1 MAVLLPA
8 ESLRKKRTKRI
19 LWVLFVFLGVVACS
33 SPEERD
39 LERANS
45 EVKKGH
51 ARTSITYFERVLKR
65 NPSSPSALQA
75 AREGARVSVFELKDF
90 KKAILFYRHLILY
103 SQDSKEREQA
113 QKDLANVAFDNLN
126 DYEMAA
132 AEYSKLLGLN
142 LPFAEKAKFQI
153 ALARSYFYMGRFEQ
167 SESEI
172 DALLKE
178 RLQEA
183 TRFSAL
189 TLKGNILVSKK
200 MFAAAAEIYQ
210 RVLKEFPERSKDENV
225 ALQLAVCY
233 EEDQDFRSAIHV
245 LENTKASTSN
255 LDYVELRIKRLQER
269 LRNQPGAR
277 GFRK

>member
-1 MAVLLPA
+1 M
-8 ESLRKKRTKRI
+8 KRTKRI
-19 LWVLFVFLGVVACS
+19 LGVLFVFLNLVGCS
-33 SPEERD
+33 SPEERA
-39 LERANS
+39 LEKGNS

-51 ARTSITYFERVLKR
+51 SRTSITYFERALKR
-65 NPSSPSALQA
+65 NPSSSAALQA
-75 AREGARVSVFELKDF
+75 AREGARVSVFDLKDF
-90 KKAILFYRHLILY
+90 KKAIGFYRHLILY
-103 SQDSKEREQA
+103 SRDSKEREQA

-132 AEYSKLLGLN
+132 AEYSRLLGLN

-153 ALARSYFYMGRFEQ
+153 ALARSYFYLGEFEQ

-178 RLQEA
+178 RLQDS
-183 TRFSAL
+183 TRFSAM

-200 MFAAAAEIYQ
+200 MFGAAAEIYQ
-210 RVLKEFPERSKDENV
+210 RVLKEFPDRSREENV

-245 LENTKASTSN
+245 LENTRATASN

>member
-1 MAVLLPA
+1 MAVVFPA
-8 ESLRKKRTKRI
+8 ESTSKKRTKRI
-19 LWVLFVFLGVVACS
+19 LGILFVFLTIVGCT

-39 LERANS
+39 LKRGNA

-51 ARTSITYFERVLKR
+51 SRTSITYFERVLKR
-65 NPSSPSALQA
+65 NPSSPVALQA

-90 KKAILFYRHLILY
+90 KKALGFYRHLILY
-103 SQDSKEREQA
+103 SQDAKEREQA

-153 ALARSYFYMGRFEQ
+153 ALGRSYFYLGRFEQ

-178 RLQEA
+178 RLQES

-200 MFAAAAEIYQ
+200 LFGEAAEIYRQ
-210 RVLKEFPERSKDENV
+210 VLKEFPEKSKEENV

-233 EEDQDFRSAIHV
+233 EENHDFRSAIQI
-245 LENTKASTSN
+245 LESTKSDASN